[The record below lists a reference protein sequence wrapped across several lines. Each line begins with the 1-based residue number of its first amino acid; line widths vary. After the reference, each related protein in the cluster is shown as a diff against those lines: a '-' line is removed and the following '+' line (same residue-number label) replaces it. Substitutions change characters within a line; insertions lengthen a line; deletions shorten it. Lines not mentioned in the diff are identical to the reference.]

1 MTNQDQILSDS
12 ATMADDPAP
21 VASERRGRVSRFVLS
36 IINYI
41 MGGGGGGGQD
51 ETMPL
56 SPDPPTS
63 SQRPLCRHRL
73 NRLDDHRRHTRS
85 RTERTLAG

>member
-12 ATMADDPAP
+12 ATMADDPAH

-41 MGGGGGGGQD
+41 MGGGGA
-51 ETMPL
+51 
-56 SPDPPTS
+56 
-63 SQRPLCRHRL
+63 R
-73 NRLDDHRRHTRS
+73 
-85 RTERTLAG
+85 